1 MPCTFICIKLI
12 VFVKLFLFI
21 MISDSWILIGMES
34 MDPDR
39 NGVHGSGWGSTA
51 LVGEDNML
59 RNPKPSNFLD
69 LPIVFSRFY

>member
-39 NGVHGSGWGSTA
+39 NGVYGSGWGSTA

-69 LPIVFSRFY
+69 LPIPH